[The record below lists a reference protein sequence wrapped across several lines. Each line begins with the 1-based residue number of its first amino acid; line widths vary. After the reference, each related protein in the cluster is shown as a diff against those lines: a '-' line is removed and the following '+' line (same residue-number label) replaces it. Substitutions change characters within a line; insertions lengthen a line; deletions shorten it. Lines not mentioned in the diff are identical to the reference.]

1 MSEDKRA
8 YLQMLQEPICRMSTI
23 SAIFKGFA
31 ATIVAGISVISYSTT
46 NIWVLGLSFLPVF
59 AFAILDIYYLKL
71 ERKFRFLF
79 DQVRLDKH
87 DDLDD
92 LKGLLGFLE
101 QEYGVKVYIDS
112 RDPSMPKITSA
123 QTALNIRERIKG
135 CDKFILLATNGAIKS
150 KWCNWEL
157 GYGDAQ
163 KFKKHIALY
172 PIKPQGSQNNA
183 YKGSEYMNIYPHI
196 VFFRWHRYI

>member
-1 MSEDKRA
+1 MPDGKKE
-8 YLQMLQEPICRMSTI
+8 YLQMLKEPICRMSTI

-87 DDLDD
+87 DIDFSMKLTSDP
-92 LKGLLGFLE
+92 LE
-101 QEYGVKVYIDS
+101 I
-112 RDPSMPKITSA
+112 ISA
-123 QTALNIRERIKG
+123 RARTWD
-135 CDKFILLATNGAIKS
+135 CIKS
-150 KWCNWEL
+150 PSIYLFYPLMLLVLAAVLILK
-157 GYGDAQ
+157 
-163 KFKKHIALY
+163 IANV
-172 PIKPQGSQNNA
+172 I
-183 YKGSEYMNIYPHI
+183 
-196 VFFRWHRYI
+196 

>member
-1 MSEDKRA
+1 MPDSKKE

-87 DDLDD
+87 DIDFSMKLTSDP
-92 LKGLLGFLE
+92 LE
-101 QEYGVKVYIDS
+101 I
-112 RDPSMPKITSA
+112 ISA
-123 QTALNIRERIKG
+123 RARTWD
-135 CDKFILLATNGAIKS
+135 CIKS
-150 KWCNWEL
+150 PSIYLFYPLMLLVLAAVLILK
-157 GYGDAQ
+157 
-163 KFKKHIALY
+163 IANV
-172 PIKPQGSQNNA
+172 I
-183 YKGSEYMNIYPHI
+183 
-196 VFFRWHRYI
+196 